1 MSDTNFQEELAQ
13 YLSKLRGLV
22 PVGTL
27 WWGFDAKA
35 KPFGVQLYQG
45 QYLSRELY
53 KVHFEYVLKHRTI
66 VTNEEW
72 EAYADSHNGMCPYF
86 SYGDNSSTYRMPR
99 INNVHPKFSDS
110 YIGVG
115 DYIPAGLP
123 NITATW
129 TWMTT
134 ESAANWATYPCLGAA
149 GFNSVSYTKGLDS
162 AKYVSSKTAGRDM
175 SFDASSSNSIYGS
188 SNTVQPPAI
197 NMIVGEYVV
206 SALGEFSVTT
216 SEMLHERMDE
226 LEENVVNV
234 VNVENFRS
242 ELKKYNTSYVVE
254 SYRSDTEWYRIYSDG
269 FIEQGGNIILSATEE
284 TILTFHK
291 PFTNTNYQIFFGDTS
306 AGQTGLNYG
315 GAINRTTSNTTCYI
329 NSGSGVMFWYA
340 IGY

>member
-13 YLSKLRGLV
+13 YLSKLRGLI
-22 PVGTL
+22 PVGTP

-45 QYLSRELY
+45 QYLSRDLY
-53 KVHFEYVLKHRTI
+53 KVHFEYIQKYRTI
-66 VTNEEW
+66 VTDSEW
-72 EAYADSHNGMCPYF
+72 QAYADSHNGMCPYF
-86 SYGDNSSTYRMPR
+86 SYGDNLSTYRMPR

-115 DYIPAGLP
+115 DYISAGLP
-123 NITATW
+123 NIIGYGINSEHVWHEGAVSRVTGAFGVTNSG
-129 TWMTT
+129 TNDRGGV
-134 ESAANWATYPCLGAA
+134 SGNIYTYC
-149 GFNSVSYTKGLDS
+149 YYD
-162 AKYVSSKTAGRDM
+162 
-175 SFDASSSNSIYGS
+175 FDASRSNPIYGA

-197 NMIVGEYVV
+197 NMIIGEYVI
-206 SALGEFSVTT
+206 SGLGEFSLTT

-226 LEENVVNV
+226 LEKNVVNV

-242 ELKKYNTSYVVE
+242 ELEKYNTSYVVE

-306 AGQTGLNYG
+306 TSQTGLNYG
-315 GAINRTTSNTTCYI
+315 GVISKTTSTTCYM
-329 NSGSGVMFWYA
+329 NSGTGVMFWYA